1 LVDLRIEST
10 GENTLT
16 YRVVGVSSAEEVA
29 RLIPNRSGLR
39 VQSVLN
45 REQLN
50 LTWETIQ

>member
-1 LVDLRIEST
+1 MTERDADMGVGSVAHGR
-10 GENTLT
+10 T
-16 YRVVGVSSAEEVA
+16 YTAEEVA